1 MGSVSK
7 VRCIQRKDGE
17 QWYVE
22 LPSAVAEAM
31 ELAPG
36 EEIEWVIVDKEDL
49 LVRRVEP
56 TSTTSKKNGP
66 TITRFL

>member
-1 MGSVSK
+1 M
-7 VRCIQRKDGE
+7 
-17 QWYVE
+17 E
-22 LPSAVAEAM
+22 LPSAVAQAM

-56 TSTTSKKNGP
+56 TSTTSKKNWP